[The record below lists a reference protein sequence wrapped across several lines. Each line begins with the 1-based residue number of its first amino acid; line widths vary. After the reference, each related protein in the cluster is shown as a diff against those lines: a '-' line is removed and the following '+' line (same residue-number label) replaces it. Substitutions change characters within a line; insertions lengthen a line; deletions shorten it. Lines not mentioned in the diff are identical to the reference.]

1 MLLFKYQQINE
12 NCDNTF
18 VGLFHEF
25 HVKMQNS
32 LVAYCKKKSR
42 EWHRVKNEEVKCQ
55 TAKRIGKKNELRER
69 QQQKLLDSFKYASW
83 LNQQFYPPR
92 FWNTPKKAM
101 DDFEKII
108 AQSNKK
114 KCVKE

>member
-1 MLLFKYQQINE
+1 MLLFKCQQINE

-42 EWHRVKNEEVKCQ
+42 ELHRVKNEEVKCQ

-69 QQQKLLDSFKYASW
+69 QQQKTLDIFKYASW
-83 LNQQFYPPR
+83 LNQQFYFFNANRLAKIMTIPLWDSFVSSMQKYRPR
-92 FWNTPKKAM
+92 
-101 DDFEKII
+101 
-108 AQSNKK
+108 
-114 KCVKE
+114 